1 VDTTTLGIIG
11 GGQLGLMML
20 EPARRLGIRTCVID
34 PSAAAP
40 CAQRADTF
48 ILGSLSDP
56 EKLHDVVRQSNVT
69 TYEIEHIETSALQS
83 LADAGAVILPSPASL
98 SLIQDKL
105 VQRQLLADRSLPV
118 PDFEAVSFGEGSE
131 GAAAAGEGAAAA
143 GRGRGATSPFG
154 YPVVQK
160 ACRGGYDGK
169 GVFILRSPEEPL
181 APVESFW
188 ERFVEVDRELSVL
201 VVRSR
206 TGEVRCYDPVEMEV
220 DAEGSLL
227 RRAIAPARISPD
239 TADYAR
245 HLAEATVAVFDS
257 VGVFAVEMFLGTDGR
272 LMVNEV
278 APRPHN
284 SGHHTIE
291 AAVTSQFEEH
301 IRAVCG
307 LPLGSTRTR
316 CPAVTINIVG
326 PPGVPAGFPSYPGLQ
341 AVLEEEGAAVHIYGK
356 SEVRPWRKMGHITLF
371 GDDLETLLAR
381 ADRVEAA
388 ILRSAR

>member
-1 VDTTTLGIIG
+1 MTLGIIG

-34 PSAAAP
+34 PAADAP
-40 CAQRADTF
+40 CARRADLF

-56 EKLHDVVRQSNVT
+56 EKLRDVVGRSDVT
-69 TYEIEHIETSALQS
+69 TYEIEHIETSTLQS
-83 LADAGAVILPSPASL
+83 LADAGAVIHPSPASL

-105 VQRQLLADRSLPV
+105 VQRRLLADRSLPV
-118 PDFEAVSFGEGSE
+118 PDFEAVATDDGADEA
-131 GAAAAGEGAAAA
+131 AAAAG
-143 GRGRGATSPFG
+143 GRGTVSPFG
-154 YPVVQK
+154 YPVVRK
-160 ACRGGYDGK
+160 ARRGGYDGK
-169 GVFILRSPEEPL
+169 GVFVLRGPEDPL

-188 ERFVEVDRELSVL
+188 ERFVEVELELSVL

-206 TGEVRCYDPVEMEV
+206 TGEIRCYDPVEMQV

-227 RRAIAPARISPD
+227 RRAIAPARIPPE

-245 HLAEATVAVFDS
+245 RLAEATVEVFDS
-257 VGVFAVEMFLGTDGR
+257 VGVFAVELFLAGDGR

-284 SGHHTIE
+284 SGHHSIE

-307 LPLGSTRTR
+307 LPLGSTRTL
-316 CPAVTINIVG
+316 CPAVTVNIVG
-326 PPGVPAGFPSYPGLQ
+326 PPGLPAGPPSYPGLKT
-341 AVLEEEGAAVHIYGK
+341 VLEEEGAAVHIYGK
-356 SEVRPWRKMGHITLF
+356 SEIRPWRKMGHITLF

-388 ILRSAR
+388 ILRSER

>member
-1 VDTTTLGIIG
+1 MTLGIIG

-20 EPARRLGIRTCVID
+20 EPARRLGIRTCVLD
-34 PSAAAP
+34 PAADAP
-40 CAQRADTF
+40 CAHRADVF

-56 EKLHDVVRQSNVT
+56 EKLRDVVRQSDVT

-83 LADAGAVILPSPASL
+83 LSDAGEVILPSPASL

-118 PDFEAVSFGEGSE
+118 PDFETVVFDE
-131 GAAAAGEGAAAA
+131 GADGL
-143 GRGRGATSPFG
+143 RGTASPFG

-160 ACRGGYDGK
+160 ARRGGYDGK
-169 GVFILRSPEEPL
+169 GVFILKSPEEPL
-181 APVESFW
+181 APVGSFW
-188 ERFVEVDRELSVL
+188 ERFVEVDLELSVL
-201 VVRSR
+201 VVRSQ
-206 TGEVRCYDPVEMEV
+206 TGEIRCYDPVEMEV
-220 DAEGSLL
+220 DADGSLL
-227 RRAIAPARISPD
+227 RRAIAPARIPPE
-239 TADYAR
+239 TAEYAR
-245 HLAEATVAVFDS
+245 RLAEATVAVFDS
-257 VGVFAVEMFLGTDGR
+257 VGIFAVEMFLSTDGR

-307 LPLGSTRTR
+307 LPLGSTRTL

-326 PPGVPAGFPSYPGLQ
+326 PPSVSPGTPRYPGLE

-356 SEVRPWRKMGHITLF
+356 SEIRPWRKMGHITLF
-371 GDDLETLLAR
+371 GDDLETLLTR

-388 ILRSAR
+388 IARSAQ

>member
-1 VDTTTLGIIG
+1 MTLGIIG

-34 PSAAAP
+34 PAADAP
-40 CAQRADTF
+40 CAQRADVF

-56 EKLHDVVRQSNVT
+56 EKLRDVVSRSDVT
-69 TYEIEHIETSALQS
+69 SYEIEHIETSTLQS
-83 LADAGAVILPSPASL
+83 LAEAGAVILPSPASL

-105 VQRQLLADRSLPV
+105 VQRRLLADRSLPV
-118 PDFEAVSFGEGSE
+118 PDFEAVATDDGADEA
-131 GAAAAGEGAAAA
+131 AAAAG
-143 GRGRGATSPFG
+143 GRGTVSPFG

-160 ACRGGYDGK
+160 ARRGGYDGK
-169 GVFILRSPEEPL
+169 GVFVLRGPDDPL

-188 ERFVEVDRELSVL
+188 ERFVEVELELSVL

-206 TGEVRCYDPVEMEV
+206 TGEIRCYDPVEMQV

-227 RRAIAPARISPD
+227 RRAIAPARIPAE

-245 HLAEATVAVFDS
+245 RLAEATVEVFDS
-257 VGVFAVEMFLGTDGR
+257 VGVFAVELFLAGDGR

-307 LPLGSTRTR
+307 LPLGSTRTL
-316 CPAVTINIVG
+316 CPAVTVNIVG
-326 PPGVPAGFPSYPGLQ
+326 PPGLPAGPPSYPGLKT
-341 AVLEEEGAAVHIYGK
+341 VLEEEGAAVHIYGK
-356 SEVRPWRKMGHITLF
+356 SEIRPWRKMGHITLF

-388 ILRSAR
+388 ILRSER

>member
-1 VDTTTLGIIG
+1 MTLGIIG

-34 PSAAAP
+34 PAADAP
-40 CAQRADTF
+40 CARRADVF

-56 EKLHDVVRQSNVT
+56 EKLRDVVRRSDVT
-69 TYEIEHIETSALQS
+69 TYEIEHIETSTLQS
-83 LADAGAVILPSPASL
+83 LAGAGAVILPSPASL
-98 SLIQDKL
+98 FLIQDKL
-105 VQRQLLADRSLPV
+105 VQRRLLADRSLPV
-118 PDFEAVSFGEGSE
+118 PDFEAVTTEASAGGS
-131 GAAAAGEGAAAA
+131 
-143 GRGRGATSPFG
+143 RKATSPFG

-169 GVFILRSPEEPL
+169 GVFVLRGPEEPL

-188 ERFVEVDRELSVL
+188 ERFVEVELELSVL

-206 TGEVRCYDPVEMEV
+206 TGEIRCYDPVEMQV

-227 RRAIAPARISPD
+227 RRAIAPARIPPE

-245 HLAEATVAVFDS
+245 RLAEATVEVFDS
-257 VGVFAVEMFLGTDGR
+257 VGVFAVELFLARDGR

-307 LPLGSTRTR
+307 LPLGSTQTR

-326 PPGVPAGFPSYPGLQ
+326 PPGVPAGPPSYPGIK

-356 SEVRPWRKMGHITLF
+356 SEIRPWRKMGHITLF

-381 ADRVEAA
+381 ADRVEAT
-388 ILRSAR
+388 ILRSER

>member
-1 VDTTTLGIIG
+1 MTLGIIG

-34 PSAAAP
+34 PAADAP
-40 CAQRADTF
+40 CAQRADIF

-56 EKLHDVVRQSNVT
+56 EKLRDVVSRSDVT
-69 TYEIEHIETSALQS
+69 SYEIEHIETSTLQS
-83 LADAGAVILPSPASL
+83 LAEAGAVILPSPASL

-105 VQRQLLADRSLPV
+105 VQRRLLADRSLPV
-118 PDFEAVSFGEGSE
+118 PDFEAVATDD
-131 GAAAAGEGAAAA
+131 GADEADEAAG
-143 GRGRGATSPFG
+143 GRGTVSPFG

-160 ACRGGYDGK
+160 ARRGGYDGK
-169 GVFILRSPEEPL
+169 GVFVLRGPEDPL

-188 ERFVEVDRELSVL
+188 ERFVEVELELSVL

-206 TGEVRCYDPVEMEV
+206 TGEIRCYDPVEMQV
-220 DAEGSLL
+220 DADGSLL
-227 RRAIAPARISPD
+227 RRAIAPARIPPE

-245 HLAEATVAVFDS
+245 RLAEATVEVFDS
-257 VGVFAVEMFLGTDGR
+257 VGVFAVELFLAGDGR

-307 LPLGSTRTR
+307 LPLGSTRTL
-316 CPAVTINIVG
+316 CPAVTVNIVG
-326 PPGVPAGFPSYPGLQ
+326 PPGLPAGPPSYPGLKT
-341 AVLEEEGAAVHIYGK
+341 VLEEEGAAVHIYGK
-356 SEVRPWRKMGHITLF
+356 SEIRPWRKMGHITLF

-388 ILRSAR
+388 ILRSER

>member
-1 VDTTTLGIIG
+1 MTLGIIG

-34 PSAAAP
+34 PAADAP
-40 CAQRADTF
+40 CAQRADIF

-56 EKLHDVVRQSNVT
+56 EKLRDVVSRSDVT
-69 TYEIEHIETSALQS
+69 SYEIEHIETSTLQS
-83 LADAGAVILPSPASL
+83 LAEAGAVILPSPASL

-105 VQRQLLADRSLPV
+105 VQRRLLADRSLPV
-118 PDFEAVSFGEGSE
+118 PDFEAVATDDGADEA
-131 GAAAAGEGAAAA
+131 AAAAG
-143 GRGRGATSPFG
+143 GRGTVSPFG

-160 ACRGGYDGK
+160 ARRGGYDGK
-169 GVFILRSPEEPL
+169 GVFVLRGPEDPL

-188 ERFVEVDRELSVL
+188 ERFVEVELELSVL

-206 TGEVRCYDPVEMEV
+206 TGEIRCYDPVEMQV
-220 DAEGSLL
+220 DADGSLL
-227 RRAIAPARISPD
+227 RRAIAPARIPPE

-245 HLAEATVAVFDS
+245 RLAEATVEVFDS
-257 VGVFAVEMFLGTDGR
+257 VGVFAVELFLAGDGR

-307 LPLGSTRTR
+307 LPLGSTRTL
-316 CPAVTINIVG
+316 CPAVTVNIVG
-326 PPGVPAGFPSYPGLQ
+326 PPGLPAGPPSYPGLKT
-341 AVLEEEGAAVHIYGK
+341 VLEEEGAAVHIYGK
-356 SEVRPWRKMGHITLF
+356 SEIRPWRKMGHITLF

-388 ILRSAR
+388 ILRSER